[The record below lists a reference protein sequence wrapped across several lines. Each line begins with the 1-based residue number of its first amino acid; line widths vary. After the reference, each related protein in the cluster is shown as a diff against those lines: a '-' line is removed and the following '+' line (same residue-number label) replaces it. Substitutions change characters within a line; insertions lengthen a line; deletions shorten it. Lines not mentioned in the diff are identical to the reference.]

1 MDQDVFNVQE
11 EEEKKVDDDD
21 VDDEKERRRQ
31 IGFRGTSKPKV
42 MRDNF
47 FAEEAKEEVYVA

>member
-1 MDQDVFNVQE
+1 MFNVQE